1 MESVGNNPLSKYFR
15 QPVIY
20 IKLPSDGRWWEAGS
34 IDMPENR
41 ELPIYPMSAR
51 DEITL
56 KTPDALMNG
65 QGIVDVI
72 QSCCPN
78 IRDAWK
84 CPSVDVDA
92 LLISIRIATYGSKMT
107 FESTCTHC
115 GERNT
120 HELDL
125 GDSLAS
131 INCPNYAQVMHYDDL
146 KIRLRPQQYFTV
158 NRANMATFEEQKIMS
173 TLANQE
179 LDANTKST
187 MLQESMQKLIDLGIR
202 ACALSTEYIE
212 MSDGTRVDNFDYIF
226 EFYRNA
232 ELDVTKKLQET
243 VNQLVEQGKM
253 APLDLSCFGCRENYP
268 AELQFDY
275 ANFFAQGF

>member
-15 QPVIY
+15 QPMIY
-20 IKLPSDGRWWEAGS
+20 IRLPSDGRWWESGS
-34 IDMPENR
+34 IDMPSNR

-92 LLISIRIATYGSKMT
+92 ILISIRIATYGNKMN
-107 FESTCTHC
+107 FESTCVHC
-115 GERNT
+115 NERNN

-125 GDSLAS
+125 GESLAS
-131 INCPNYAQVMHYDDL
+131 INCPDYQHPLPYQDL
-146 KIRLRPQQYFTV
+146 KIKLRPQQYFTV
-158 NRANMATFEEQKIMS
+158 NRANIAAFEEQKIMT

-179 LDANTKST
+179 LDADTKSQ
-187 MLQESMQKLIDLGIR
+187 MLKESMQKLIDLGIQ

-212 MSDGTRVDNFDYIF
+212 LNDGTRVDSYNYIL

-232 ELDVTKKLQET
+232 ELDVTKSLQDH
-243 VNQLVEQGKM
+243 VNQLVEQGKI
-253 APLDLSCFGCRENYP
+253 AELELRCAECSQNYS

>member
-20 IKLPSDGRWWEAGS
+20 IKLPSEGRWWEHGS
-34 IDMPENR
+34 LNLPNSG
-41 ELPIYPMSAR
+41 ELAIYPMSAR

-78 IRDAWK
+78 IKDAWK

-92 LLISIRIATYGSKMT
+92 ILISIRIATYGNKMS

-115 GERNT
+115 QERNT

-125 GDSLAS
+125 GESLGS
-131 INCPNYAQVMHYDDL
+131 IKCPEYQHPIVYDDL
-146 KIRLRPQQYFTV
+146 KIKLKPQQYFTV

-173 TLANQE
+173 TLADKE
-179 LDANTKST
+179 IDADTKSQ
-187 MLQESMQKLIDLGIR
+187 MLRESMQKLIDIGIR
-202 ACALSTEYIE
+202 ACALSTEYVE
-212 MSDGTRVDNFDYIF
+212 LADGTRVDNFDYIL

-232 ELDVTKKLQET
+232 ELEVTRRLQET
-243 VNQLVEQGKM
+243 VNQLVEQGKI
-253 APLDLSCFGCRENYP
+253 APLSLNCFGCNTAYS

-275 ANFFAQGF
+275 SNFFAQGF